1 MKTPTL
7 IEAAVVK
14 LMHTYPLWCE
24 LFYSMEII
32 IADWVKTACTD
43 ARRMWINPAY
53 WASLDKMYRPSLLA
67 HEVTHKMLH
76 HCTRGKG
83 FLEPYDGIACDIVAN
98 TMLAKNGFPIHP
110 DWVQPEAKY
119 DGWTFE
125 AVYYDLIKDLKKP
138 PPQPQGG
145 GGQGKPQQGQDGG
158 KDEGEQVPQAG
169 KGKEQKDGKGKDQG
183 PPKNVG
189 QSAGEID
196 PSVPAKYAKASM
208 DVNRQTG
215 VPEQL
220 ERFEQEVEQAVQQA
234 IATAKMMGKA
244 PAGVEMA
251 MEKIR
256 VVPEEKWYDHLRRY
270 MQSMSQ
276 AEMNWARINRRTAA
290 LYGIVAPTQ
299 YTEQMGEIVIF
310 RDTSGSC
317 YTKAVQAGFNGHV
330 GAIIDEAKPKR
341 LHVADFDTKVHAHRE
356 VEPHELE
363 FDAPPVGGGG
373 TSFTELFP
381 WIEAQGIVPEVVIIL
396 TDMYGTFPREAPE
409 FAVIW
414 ASTSRGIKGP
424 FGETIE
430 IK

>member
-1 MKTPTL
+1 MQTPVL

-14 LMHTYPLWCE
+14 LMHTFPFWCE

-32 IADWVKTACTD
+32 ITELVRTACTD
-43 ARRMWINPAY
+43 ARRMWINPVY
-53 WASLDKMYRPSLLA
+53 WASLDKLYHPSLLA
-67 HEVTHKMLH
+67 HETGHKMLH

-83 FLEPYDGIACDIVAN
+83 FIAPYDGIACDIVIN
-98 TMLAKNGFPIHP
+98 TLLAANGFPIHP

-119 DGWTFE
+119 VGWTFE
-125 AVYYDLIKDLKKP
+125 QVYYDLIKNLKAP

-145 GGQGKPQQGQDGG
+145 GGQGKPEKKQGGG
-158 KDEGEQVPQAG
+158 KDQAEQGDQKQKGNAKG
-169 KGKEQKDGKGKDQG
+169 KGKPDPKD
-183 PPKNVG
+183 PPANIG
-189 QSAGEID
+189 QAAGEID
-196 PSVPAKYAKASM
+196 PNVPAKYAKASM
-208 DVNRQTG
+208 DVNKMPG

-234 IATAKMMGKA
+234 ITTAKMMGKA
-244 PAGVEMA
+244 PAGVEMT

-317 YTKAVQAGFNGHV
+317 YTKAAQAGFNGHV
-330 GAIIDEAKPKR
+330 GAIIDEAKPKK
-341 LHVADFDTKVHAHRE
+341 LHVVDFDTIVHAHRE

-381 WIEAQGIVPEVVIIL
+381 WMEEQGIVPEVVIIL
-396 TDMYGTFPREAPE
+396 TDMYGTFPRTAPDYP
-409 FAVIW
+409 VIW
-414 ASTSRGIKGP
+414 ASTSKGVAAP
-424 FGETIE
+424 FGELIE